1 MNFFYFRITAKIEA
15 DMIEIPEAV
24 TLSKQIEATVLQKT
38 ITNVIVNTSPHKFA
52 FFFDDPARYPDRL
65 FHKKFLKAE
74 AIAGFVQISCDNLR
88 LLFND
93 GVNIRYLAEGNP
105 VPQKH
110 QLHIQLEDHSSIVCT
125 VQMYG
130 GLWLFQDGEN
140 ESPYYITAMEKPS
153 PLSDAF
159 DFTYFQKILHNTKQ
173 TLSAKAFLATEQRIP
188 GLGNGCL
195 QDILFNAQVNPRTK
209 IENLSAADI
218 ERLYTS
224 LKTTLR
230 EMTELGGRNTEKDL
244 FGQSGRY
251 QTRLSSLTFQNPCPN
266 CGNQIIKQAYLGG
279 SVYFCPTCQPE
290 V

>member
-1 MNFFYFRITAKIEA
+1 M
-15 DMIEIPEAV
+15 
-24 TLSKQIEATVLQKT
+24 
-38 ITNVIVNTSPHKFA
+38 
-52 FFFDDPARYPDRL
+52 
-65 FHKKFLKAE
+65 KAE

-153 PLSDAF
+153 PLSDALIF
-159 DFTYFQKILHNTKQ
+159 IYFQKILHNTKQ

-209 IENLSAADI
+209 IENLSASVI
-218 ERLYTS
+218 ERLYP
-224 LKTTLR
+224 
-230 EMTELGGRNTEKDL
+230 
-244 FGQSGRY
+244 Y
-251 QTRLSSLTFQNPCPN
+251 
-266 CGNQIIKQAYLGG
+266 
-279 SVYFCPTCQPE
+279 
-290 V
+290 